1 MKSGISAAMFEQV
14 YEVIRERKQSSPE
27 KSYVASLMTNGSD
40 SILKK

>member
-27 KSYVASLMTNGSD
+27 NLM
-40 SILKK
+40 LLL